1 MKPNYTTT
9 AETAPESSGEKGFVW
24 TPELLGNALA
34 DKQRKWS
41 EAMNFKSEL
50 RDVKEESKKTYETLE
65 AKLWLQVELSNP
77 GMSDKKIEMRVKASD
92 EFQIAWAEYITAK
105 SKWNRCLDELE
116 TYEQEMETL
125 RQISITVGVDLK
137 YLNR

>member
-9 AETAPESSGEKGFVW
+9 AKTAPEGSGEKGFVW

-34 DKQRKWS
+34 DKQRNWS

-50 RDVKEESKKTYETLE
+50 RDTKEESKKTYETLE